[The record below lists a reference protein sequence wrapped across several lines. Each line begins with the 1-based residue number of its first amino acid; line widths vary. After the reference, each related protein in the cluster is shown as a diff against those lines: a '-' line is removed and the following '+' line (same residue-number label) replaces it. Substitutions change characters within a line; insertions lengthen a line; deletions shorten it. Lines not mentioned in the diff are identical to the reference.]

1 MEAYYKERKK
11 QLNFIRKQIKKHAK
25 NGQMELLSQAKKDYT
40 KLLLSPPSFKREF
53 YQKEEN
59 YLQELKKYIRE
70 KENKFIEFKLDIC
83 YDIYTGSGTKEFE
96 KEFDEYE
103 KTIQQLKK
111 QQDKM
116 VTQKKQR
123 EDLAEK
129 TKKSQEDQR
138 KSLLDS
144 YPFLELEDK
153 KTTYK
158 ELQKQLE
165 LMANPTRKVIAYEID
180 NQELEYRLTQ
190 LYQPV
195 VDVKIAV

>member
-25 NGQMELLSQAKKDYT
+25 NGQTELLSQAKKDYT

-53 YQKEEN
+53 YQKEDE
-59 YLQELKKYIRE
+59 YLQELTKYIRE
-70 KENKFIEFKLDIC
+70 KESKFIEFKLDVC
-83 YDIYTGSGTKEFE
+83 YDLPIGTKEFE
-96 KEFDEYE
+96 REFDDYE

-111 QQDKM
+111 QHDKM
-116 VTQKKQR
+116 MTQKRQR
-123 EDLAEK
+123 EELEKK
-129 TKKSQEDQR
+129 TKKQQEDQR

-153 KTTYK
+153 KKTYQ
-158 ELQKQLE
+158 ELVKQSE
-165 LMANPTRKVIAYEID
+165 LMANPTRKVIAYEIE
-180 NQELEYRLTQ
+180 NSELEYRLNQ
-190 LYQPV
+190 LYQPW